1 MFLFGF
7 TTIME
12 GVVKNYSGLLA
23 VRFFLGVFETGMIF
37 ILEGCLTVAFS
48 FVFFFALPDFPEESK
63 WLTSEEKDYVSARL
77 RVDQGRSARE
87 RQITAKDVGRVLMD
101 YKVIAAG
108 FM

>member
-1 MFLFGF
+1 
-7 TTIME
+7 
-12 GVVKNYSGLLA
+12 
-23 VRFFLGVFETGMIF
+23 
-37 ILEGCLTVAFS
+37 
-48 FVFFFALPDFPEESK
+48 LPDFPEESK
-63 WLTSEEKDYVSARL
+63 WLTAEEKDYVSARL

>member
-1 MFLFGF
+1 M
-7 TTIME
+7 
-12 GVVKNYSGLLA
+12 
-23 VRFFLGVFETGMIF
+23 
-37 ILEGCLTVAFS
+37 
-48 FVFFFALPDFPEESK
+48 PDFPEESK

-108 FM
+108 FMYLGLIVPAYGYAYFAPGMTSRLSHETIQHRQC